1 MHRKHSLSIF
11 TQLATSIVFELALNK
26 PLPKD
31 THTLLCISTQ
41 KYPKSP
47 TVRTMEERRAVL
59 GCFLIT
65 SM

>member
-1 MHRKHSLSIF
+1 MHSKHSLSIF

-26 PLPKD
+26 PLPKE
-31 THTLLCISTQ
+31 TKALFCISTQ
-41 KYPKSP
+41 KYPRPP

>member
-1 MHRKHSLSIF
+1 MHRKQSLSIF

-31 THTLLCISTQ
+31 TQLSLCISTQ

-47 TVRTMEERRAVL
+47 TARTIEERRAVL